1 MVGSAGLV
9 RPKDEQELVGF
20 GVREILGMKKRI
32 PTAEERAN
40 WERQAVRTLPPSFPP
55 WIAS

>member
-1 MVGSAGLV
+1 MVGSEGLL
-9 RPKDEQELVGF
+9 RPKEEQELVGF
-20 GVREILGMKKRI
+20 GVREILGMKKRP

-40 WERQAVRTLPPSFPP
+40 WERQAVGTWAPSLSP